1 MPRFC
6 PTISN
11 SSALQRKSVQHRRVW
26 KLACLLGGLSW
37 IVLIANNAHANL
49 LTDPSFKDESQLPD
63 DNAPPAVK
71 AQYRM
76 MEDVLRV
83 RQFFDT
89 TIPGTLKKY
98 KLVFSFS
105 PRAQDLTK
113 KEYFRLP
120 LQLRY
125 GLRDRWELTGG
136 VSPFSPNPFN
146 QGPEHRWGMA
156 EVKLGVRYD
165 WGHWGKVFSKVTVG
179 LEGRTPL
186 GKPPIALSDYYAHV
200 TPSISTARPLPWK
213 YTTLFTSLIYDRA
226 LEAPRR
232 DPAPKE
238 IMPRNTFLVIPSV
251 LYKPGEFG
259 ASLEYSFRHFED
271 HLADT
276 RLGHQIKAGP
286 LWDVPLWRTQSW
298 GLPGKWQVEVFGRV
312 TFEEGRD
319 KDAGVSVRVRW
330 RSTVREVFSKKS
342 YERKPRSEQSAPPR

>member
-6 PTISN
+6 QAITN
-11 SSALQRKSVQHRRVW
+11 SSAPQRKHVRYRRAW
-26 KLACLLGGLSW
+26 KLACLLGGVSW
-37 IVLIANNAHANL
+37 FGLIANVASANL
-49 LTDPSFKDESQLPD
+49 LTDPSFKDETALPD

-71 AQYRM
+71 GQYRM

-113 KEYFRLP
+113 KEYVRLP
-120 LQLRY
+120 VQMRY
-125 GLRDRWELTGG
+125 GLGDRWELTGG
-136 VSPFSPNPFN
+136 LSPFSPNPFN
-146 QGPEHRWGMA
+146 QGSEHRWGMG

-165 WGHWGKVFSKVTVG
+165 WGHWGTVFDKVTVG

-186 GKPPIALSDYYAHV
+186 GKPPYALSDYYAHV
-200 TPSISTARPLPWK
+200 TPSINTSRPLPWK
-213 YTTLFTSLIYDRA
+213 YTTLFTNFVYDRA
-226 LEAPRR
+226 LEAPHR

-238 IMPRNTFLVIPSV
+238 IMPCNTFLIIPSV

-259 ASLEYSFRHFED
+259 ASLEYSFRHYEY

-276 RLGHQIKAGP
+276 HLGHEIKAGP

-298 GLPGKWQVEVFGRV
+298 GLPGKWQVEVSGRV
-312 TFEEGRD
+312 TFEEGR
-319 KDAGVSVRVRW
+319 KTETGASVRVRW
-330 RSTVREVFSKKS
+330 RTTVREVFSKKS
-342 YERKPRSEQSAPPR
+342 YERIPHS